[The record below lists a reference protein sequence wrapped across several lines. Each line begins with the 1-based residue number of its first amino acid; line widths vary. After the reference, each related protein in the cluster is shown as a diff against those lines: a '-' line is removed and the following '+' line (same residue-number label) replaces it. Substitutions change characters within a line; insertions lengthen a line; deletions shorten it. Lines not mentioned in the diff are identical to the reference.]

1 MPVLSRLFIAG
12 RSARRNAHAA
22 EALHK
27 PALPASPRSAEAS
40 RSHGQSQRVSRNSPT
55 GPTLRANPF
64 PKVTDLICRLPLPTL
79 FYRLEAVHL
88 GDLLRISVRPGTKF
102 TKAPLHFQGP
112 HEAHETPQEPRCFT
126 EPLSISRAEPF
137 PWMGLLNQK
146 RELWLG
152 LRATSATSFALP
164 PLVERARRPTIS
176 VSWCGNINP
185 LPFRQPSR
193 TRSSD
198 SRLLRH

>member
-12 RSARRNAHAA
+12 RSARREDAHAA

-40 RSHGQSQRVSRNSPT
+40 RSHGQSQRVLHNSPT
-55 GPTLRANPF
+55 GPTFRANPF

-102 TKAPLHFQGP
+102 IKAPSHFQGP

-126 EPLSISRAEPF
+126 EPTSLSQYETF
-137 PWMGLLNQK
+137 PGIRLLNQK

-152 LRATSATSFALP
+152 LHAASATSFALP
-164 PLVERARRPTIS
+164 PLTNQKTS
-176 VSWCGNINP
+176 H
-185 LPFRQPSR
+185 
-193 TRSSD
+193 
-198 SRLLRH
+198 LRVLVREY